1 MINVTHTIIGGRLFL
16 DVRTDMGAER
26 YAMEISNGQIQFN
39 QTKKMTDRIKALT
52 VSLRADM
59 RDDDCEAIVNAIM
72 MIKGVTNVTKHVEDW
87 EHILAIDDAKRS
99 LTEKLWEVLK

>member
-1 MINVTHTIIGGRLFL
+1 
-16 DVRTDMGAER
+16 
-26 YAMEISNGQIQFN
+26 
-39 QTKKMTDRIKALT
+39 
-52 VSLRADM
+52 M